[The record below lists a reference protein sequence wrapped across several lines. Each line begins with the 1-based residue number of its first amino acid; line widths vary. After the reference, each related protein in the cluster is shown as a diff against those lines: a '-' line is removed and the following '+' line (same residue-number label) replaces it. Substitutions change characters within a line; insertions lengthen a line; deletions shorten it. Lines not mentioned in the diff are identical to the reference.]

1 MITDPISLL
10 NYEHAVLRVRFQ
22 AVLQCVDTE
31 RGWKML
37 EELHNFVVNWHARIE
52 DKYVFPIL
60 EGMGINLKPLSND
73 HLLIEK
79 YGNSVLR
86 ERRKDWVER
95 YAKIVMDH
103 NLNEEKLF
111 PPKLD
116 NAEVMKAIL
125 EEMREFSGYYEFT
138 GLSEYD
144 LPQF

>member
-10 NYEHAVLRVRFQ
+10 KYEHAVLRVRFQ
-22 AVLQCVDTE
+22 AILQCVDTE

-60 EGMGINLKPLSND
+60 EGMGINLRPLSND

-116 NAEVMKAIL
+116 NADVMKAIL
-125 EEMREFSGYYEFT
+125 EEMRGFKGYFEFSG
-138 GLSEYD
+138 LDEYD
-144 LPQF
+144 LRL